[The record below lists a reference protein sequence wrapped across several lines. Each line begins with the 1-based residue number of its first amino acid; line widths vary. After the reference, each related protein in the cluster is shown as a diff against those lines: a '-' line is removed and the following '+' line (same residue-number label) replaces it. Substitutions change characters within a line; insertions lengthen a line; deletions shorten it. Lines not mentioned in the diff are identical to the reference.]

1 MKKKC
6 PKKKRLPNAK
16 TQGAAEVSSCRPD
29 KKLIIGVIK
38 KAISEVVN
46 LPPRR
51 MASHRIASRGANNYA
66 N

>member
-6 PKKKRLPNAK
+6 PKKGCFMLDVAK
-16 TQGAAEVSSCRPD
+16 DWAKVSSCCPD

-46 LPPRR
+46 LPP
-51 MASHRIASRGANNYA
+51 SRIASRGANNYA